1 MARLRHIWLIS
12 QIHTLILLSLGSL
25 LPLAEY
31 FKLPKGCHLHII
43 DSHRPWNLANL
54 FGLELDID
62 TEEEGEGG
70 DGAEGGRL
78 WVWGDGNEQEL
89 GEVKKSWEALE
100 VGPPFSVTAADATRL
115 GL

>member
-1 MARLRHIWLIS
+1 MGRSDIRHSLLVHWPRKLIL

-62 TEEEGEGG
+62 TEEDEDDGE
-70 DGAEGGRL
+70 ENSQGGRL

-100 VGPPFSVTAADATRL
+100 VSSPVIS
-115 GL
+115 